1 MDFIIEWVTQII
13 IFLLIAMVVDLL
25 LPSSSFKTY
34 TKLVMGLLLILIFLN
49 PVFELFK
56 LDSEAIVQRGLQS
69 FQGEVKE
76 VSLENSIELKKK
88 EIQAQQ
94 DAYILDQMAVQLKEK
109 VEEEMM
115 DEYDMTIKSISFEFE
130 EDRVDYEAIS
140 NINVYVV
147 SSSNSEQNTIE
158 EVELVRVT
166 LNHSENQ
173 QEEPPEQEEK
183 IRSLLAKAWEID
195 EEMISLQCGE
205 GCE

>member
-76 VSLENSIELKKK
+76 VSIENSIELKKK

-158 EVELVRVT
+158 EVEPVRVT